1 MVHCISI
8 SILCFT
14 GVGFFITT
22 IILWFAAVVLCCFI
36 GFLFINIVILYFKG
50 VLFIRIGIL
59 FFKGVLFISNVI
71 LYFIRVV
78 FCLSRLVIFTIFS
91 SWYLKDITVCLEYY
105 LYTEDQVGTENLQS
119 LILNLYSLISR
130 SIDMF
135 CIDNDYLGE

>member
-22 IILWFAAVVLCCFI
+22 IILWFAGVVLCCFI
-36 GFLFINIVILYFKG
+36 GFLFISIVITYFKG

-71 LYFIRVV
+71 LYFISVV
-78 FCLSRLVIFTIFS
+78 FCLSRLVIFIIFS
-91 SWYLKDITVCLEYY
+91 NWYLPLTFKRYYCMLRLLFIYWRSSRYRKSTKPYIKLTFFDIT
-105 LYTEDQVGTENLQS
+105 
-119 LILNLYSLISR
+119 I
-130 SIDMF
+130 
-135 CIDNDYLGE
+135 